1 MEKDGAAGAPE
12 RPNTKEKA
20 AVGYYLLLLENI
32 FSKEGSWKEKKCIF
46 APQKIKDKKL

>member
-1 MEKDGAAGAPE
+1 MVKDGAAGAPE

-20 AVGYYLLLLENI
+20 AVGYYLQLLENI
-32 FSKEGSWKEKKCIF
+32 FSKEGCWKEKKCIF